1 MAKKVVVQSVC
12 DLCQAQEAVDTFRFG
27 WDFFNYEIDVCQ
39 QHADEVSEFME
50 RMVQSG
56 RRLGAPAK
64 SVEVEGP
71 PPLAREQVSTLEV
84 RTWAK
89 KNGIEVSE
97 RGRIPDELFERY
109 LDARSA
115 RIQAAAD
122 E

>member
-12 DLCQAQEAVDTFRFG
+12 DLCQEREAVDTFRFG
-27 WDFFNYEIDVCQ
+27 WDLFNYEIDVCQ
-39 QHADEVSEFME
+39 EHADEINEVME

-56 RRLGAPAK
+56 RRLGSPAR
-64 SVEVEGP
+64 SVEVEVA

-89 KNGIEVSE
+89 REGIEVSE

-109 LDARSA
+109 LAARSA
-115 RIQAAAD
+115 RSRSDVD